1 MSLIA
6 ADLNCTDPEICCIVL
21 RKNIC

>member
-6 ADLNCTDPEICCIVL
+6 ADFIKL
-21 RKNIC
+21 KK